1 MTVLAILIVEAR
13 FSVAVDPDMEIDETV
28 TAVPESE
35 TLKAEVAAVVEERAS
50 L

>member
-1 MTVLAILIVEAR
+1 MTVLAILIVEASER
-13 FSVAVDPDMEIDETV
+13 VTVEPETLADETV

-35 TLKAEVAAVVEERAS
+35 TLKAEVAAVVAERAS